1 MHKYV
6 IMGKQG
12 SGKGTQA
19 VRLAQAFD
27 LTHISVGDIFRWNIQ
42 SHTKLGAKV
51 KRTIA
56 EGRLVHDDTVAE
68 IVNQRLQEHD
78 WNYGFILDGFPRNSA
93 QAEFFLESYDVDA
106 VVHLDIPDEVVI
118 DRVMGRR
125 ICSQCGLDYHLM
137 FHRPKVDG
145 VCDVCGG
152 SLVARADD
160 NEQALRARL
169 HDFNTKT
176 RPTLDLFER
185 KELVVT
191 VDGTASPD
199 AVFADLCDRLGL
211 THPAAALA
219 AAE

>member
-19 VRLAQAFD
+19 VRLAEAFD

-42 SHTKLGAKV
+42 THTKLGAKV

-56 EGRLVHDDTVAE
+56 EGKLVDDDTVAD
-68 IVNQRLQEHD
+68 IVHQRLQDHD

-93 QAEFFLESYDVDA
+93 QAEFFTESYDVDA
-106 VVHLDIPDEVVI
+106 VIHLDIPDDVVV

-137 FHRPKVDG
+137 FHRPKVEG

-152 SLVARADD
+152 QLIARSDD
-160 NEQALRARL
+160 NENALRSRL
-169 HDFNTKT
+169 NDFNTKT
-176 RPTLDLFER
+176 RPTLELFEH

-191 VDGTASPD
+191 VDGTNTPD
-199 AVFADLCDRLGL
+199 AIFAELCDRLGL
-211 THPAAALA
+211 PMPAASH
-219 AAE
+219 AE